1 MRYDRQI
8 QMAEIGEQGQ
18 HKLQNARVLV
28 VGAGGLGCQVLPL
41 LVGAGVGFIR
51 IYDADVVDETNLHR
65 QTLYRMSDIGIKKVH
80 AAIQTLQGLNPEV
93 VMEGHATRLY
103 VQNIEQAL
111 QDIDV
116 VIDAADNFVT
126 TYLLSDICFAY
137 HIPFVSASVIM
148 REGYVGAF
156 CAGAPSYRA
165 IFPRISQQLGS
176 CNTQGVMGPAV
187 AVVGAMQAQVA
198 LSLLLDFKPSVLG
211 QFFQFDF
218 TTWQHR
224 TMKFHLAEEPVD
236 IPVTFIDVQAMQ
248 ADDYVVDLRSEQEL
262 KTAPAIQSNIRLSVD
277 ECKTFIWP
285 NSTKRLVLVCRQGV
299 RALSVGQYLNDA
311 QGIENIA
318 ILAMGDG

>member
-1 MRYDRQI
+1 MRYCRQT

-18 HKLQNARVLV
+18 HKLHNARVLV

-51 IYDADVVDETNLHR
+51 LYDADVVDESNLHR
-65 QTLYRMSDIGIKKVH
+65 QTLYRMSDIGVKKVH
-80 AAIQTLQGLNPEV
+80 AAIQTLQALNPDV
-93 VMEGHATRLY
+93 VIEGHATRLY
-103 VQNIEQAL
+103 VPEAQQAL
-111 QDIDV
+111 QDIDL

-126 TYLLSDICFAY
+126 TYLLSDACFAC
-137 HIPFVSASVIM
+137 HIPFVSASVMM

-165 IFPRISQQLGS
+165 VFPRISTQLGS
-176 CNTQGVMGPAV
+176 CNTQGVMGSAV

-218 TTWQHR
+218 TTWQNK
-224 TMKFHLAEEPVD
+224 TMKFHLAEEPAHVAM
-236 IPVTFIDVQAMQ
+236 TFIDMQSMQ
-248 ADDYVVDLRSEQEL
+248 ANDYVVDLRSEQEL
-262 KTAPAIQSNIRLSVD
+262 KTAPTIDATIRMSVD
-277 ECKTFIWP
+277 ECKVLHWSDP
-285 NSTKRLVLVCRQGV
+285 SKRLVLVCRQGV
-299 RALSVGQYLNDA
+299 RALSVAQYLNDT
-311 QGIENIA
+311 QGVENIA